1 MRKFR
6 SIASAKVR
14 LLSSSLSSFCS
25 LLVGRFSPGF
35 PSSDTNYKMRLPI
48 RLKHAFSLLLLAP
61 TMVLLSSCSNNVALK
76 NDNLVNANLTRKADI
91 EIYPDDRPSV
101 PDGKVWWGKQDCASC
116 HGATGSGGSATV
128 NLSDKVWMRKQKPID
143 QFMFVA
149 YGKPGTN
156 HPALTDKM
164 SKRQIWD
171 LIFYTRSLAVPELND
186 TEIMAI
192 DPVFGSNCAVCHGKK
207 GKGDGP
213 LAHGLEPVPANFSQ
227 FRRFYDRTDD
237 VLYDHIA
244 NGIKWEGMPNFLGK
258 EDKAKN
264 VKFDEAYIWKLVQ
277 YVRNFHE
284 TNLATLPEDTG
295 ANKAGATSPIK

>member
-1 MRKFR
+1 
-6 SIASAKVR
+6 
-14 LLSSSLSSFCS
+14 
-25 LLVGRFSPGF
+25 
-35 PSSDTNYKMRLPI
+35 MRLPI

-61 TMVLLSSCSNNVALK
+61 GMVLLSSCSSNFSLK
-76 NDNLVNANLTRKADI
+76 NDSLVSANLTRKADI
-91 EIYPDDRPSV
+91 LTYPEDRPSV
-101 PDGKVWWGKQDCASC
+101 PDGKVWWNQQNCASC
-116 HGATGSGGSATV
+116 HGATGSGGSAPV
-128 NLSDKVWMRKQKPID
+128 NLSDKVWMRKIKPID
-143 QFMFVA
+143 QFLFVA

-156 HPALTDKM
+156 HPALADKL

-171 LIFYTRSLAVPELND
+171 LVFYTRSLAVPELND
-186 TEIMAI
+186 AEIMAI

-213 LAHGLEPVPANFSQ
+213 LAHALEPVPANFSQ
-227 FRRFYDRTDD
+227 YNRFYDRTDD
-237 VLYDHIA
+237 TLYDHIA

-264 VKFDEAYIWKLVQ
+264 LKFDEAYIWKLVQ

-295 ANKAGATSPIK
+295 ANKSGSAASSSK